1 MVQFA
6 FSYSGMENAA
16 LAGLALINGADDG
29 GGGLLRAAANVM
41 SLCIRLIGLPAVPT
55 GEC

>member
-6 FSYSGMENAA
+6 FSHFGMGNGA
-16 LAGLALINGADDG
+16 LAGSALINGADSG
-29 GGGLLRAAANVM
+29 GGEVLSAAANVM
-41 SLCIRLIGLPAVPT
+41 SLCIKLIGLPAVST